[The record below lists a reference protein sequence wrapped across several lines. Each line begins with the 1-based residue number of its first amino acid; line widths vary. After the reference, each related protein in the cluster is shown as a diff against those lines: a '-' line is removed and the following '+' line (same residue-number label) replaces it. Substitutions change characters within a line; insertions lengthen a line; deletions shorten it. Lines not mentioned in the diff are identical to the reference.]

1 MKLDF
6 CVACGTRE
14 NLIYHHLKPKV
25 YGGEDNEDNLLTLCQ
40 YHHGIIHSYEWR
52 GNLSE
57 LIKHGQAKAKA
68 DGKRVHGTPEEMEKL
83 NENQRQEWIKYCCR
97 LKPFLIPGI
106 SRREQAEIW
115 QTRGFRRFKKYKGKE
130 GTWDESNVRDVIKC
144 LETNNLLGD
153 NYERYENE
161 RHGKKVFA

>member
-25 YGGEDNEDNLLTLCQ
+25 YGGEDSDDNLLTLCQ

-83 NENQRQEWIKYCCR
+83 NENQRS
-97 LKPFLIPGI
+97 PGL
-106 SRREQAEIW
+106 
-115 QTRGFRRFKKYKGKE
+115 RGFLTLRLRINVPAKYQDCKQPSLYKNKPIPQLPF
-130 GTWDESNVRDVIKC
+130 TQLSQR
-144 LETNNLLGD
+144 L
-153 NYERYENE
+153 
-161 RHGKKVFA
+161 

>member
-25 YGGEDNEDNLLTLCQ
+25 YGGEDSEDNLLTLCQ
-40 YHHGIIHSYEWR
+40 HHHSIIHSFEWR

-57 LIKHGQAKAKA
+57 LIKRGHAKAKA
-68 DGKRVHGTPEEMEKL
+68 EGKRVYGTRDEMLKL
-83 NENQRQEWIKYCCR
+83 NEYQRQAWIKHCCS
-97 LKPFLIPGI
+97 LKPFIVPGI

-115 QTRGFRRFKKYKGKE
+115 QSKGFRRFK
-130 GTWDESNVRDVIKC
+130 
-144 LETNNLLGD
+144 
-153 NYERYENE
+153 
-161 RHGKKVFA
+161 